1 MTDVSREIKFKTARS
16 GGKGGQHV
24 NKVETMVEGNWHIDL
39 SALFNEEEK
48 ERIKTALHNRINN
61 DGILQVK
68 SQAARTQQDNKALVI
83 KKINLLITQA
93 LVIRKKRKPTKA
105 TGASKEKRLSA
116 KKIAGEIKKD
126 RKKVSPHETQS

>member
-24 NKVETMVEGNWHIDL
+24 NKVETMVEGNWHIDS
-39 SALFNEEEK
+39 SAKFNEEEK
-48 ERIKTALHNRINN
+48 ERIKRALHNRINT
-61 DGILQVK
+61 DGMLQVK
-68 SQAARTQQDNKALVI
+68 SQAARTQLDNKALVI

-105 TGASKEKRLSA
+105 TGASKEKRLTA

-126 RKKVSPHETQS
+126 RKKVSQHET